1 MSSLQRI
8 LTDLHRR
15 GGSDLVLKEGRPPL
29 MRIHGQLLPSEY
41 PVQSREV
48 LWKNLQAVLDEEHAR
63 RLSAE
68 RELDLSFEVAGVAR
82 FRVNVFHQR
91 GRVGAVVRAIPLEV
105 PTVDALGL
113 PPVLKDVVQHKE
125 GMILVTGP
133 TGSGKST
140 TLAAM
145 VEQINAT
152 RPVHV
157 ITIEDPIEFVYADKQ
172 ATVTQR
178 GIGEDTHDT
187 QRALR
192 AALRQNPDVIMAG
205 EMRDRETM
213 ELALHAA
220 QTGHL
225 VLSTLHTNDA
235 RQSVTRILD
244 AFPPDARPALLRS
257 LSLGLR
263 AVVSQRLI
271 PRADGAG
278 RVAALEVM
286 IVSPGIRQLIEK
298 GAVDEMTK
306 AIQSSAA
313 YYRMQSFNQS
323 LHDLVT
329 RRLITPEVALEHSL
343 APGDLQL
350 MLRGHQRGGGGASS
364 SDSLEP
370 VAPEAGPA
378 PAAPAPSSSGPLP
391 AGPSPSGP
399 PPSRPPGAAAWAP
412 GARRPPPRPSG
423 RMGTP
428 PAQRAELKRPKMDR
442 GFDFS

>member
-1 MSSLQRI
+1 MTSLRRI

-29 MRIHGQLLPSEY
+29 MRLHGELVPSEY
-41 PVQSREV
+41 PVQTREA
-48 LWKNLQAVLDEEHAR
+48 LWENVKSVISDEQAQRLQ
-63 RLSAE
+63 S
-68 RELDLSFEVAGVAR
+68 ELEIDLSFEVPGVAR
-82 FRVNVFHQR
+82 FRLNVFYQR
-91 GRVGAVVRAIPLEV
+91 GRVGAVARAIPLEV
-105 PTVDALGL
+105 PTIDGLAL

-125 GMILVTGP
+125 GLVLVTGP

-145 VEQINAT
+145 VEQINT
-152 RPVHV
+152 SRPVH
-157 ITIEDPIEFVYADKQ
+157 IISIEDPIEFVYTDKL
-172 ATVTQR
+172 ATLTQR
-178 GIGEDTHDT
+178 GIGEDTLDPH
-187 QRALR
+187 RALR

-235 RQSVTRILD
+235 RQSVVRILD
-244 AFPPDARPALLRS
+244 AFPADARPALLRS

-263 AVVSQRLI
+263 AVVSQRLL
-271 PRADGAG
+271 PRADGGG

-286 IVSPGIRQLIEK
+286 IVSPNIRQLIEK
-298 GAVDEMTK
+298 GAIDEMAK
-306 AIQSSAA
+306 AIHGSAG

-329 RRLITPEVALEHSL
+329 RRLVTPEVALEHSL
-343 APGDLQL
+343 SPGDLQL
-350 MLRGHQRGGGGASS
+350 MLRGHHRTGGGGSSS
-364 SDSLEP
+364 SDALE
-370 VAPEAGPA
+370 ALQPEPA
-378 PAAPAPSSSGPLP
+378 PASTPPPTPAPAP
-391 AGPSPSGP
+391 P
-399 PPSRPPGAAAWAP
+399 PPSRPPGQGAWGP
-412 GARRPPPRPSG
+412 GQRRPAPRPTG

-428 PAQRAELKRPKMDR
+428 PAQRAELKKPKLDR
-442 GFDFS
+442 GFDLGG